1 MRFFSDLGPGMRKSS
16 MAPAVRGAPLR
27 APLPLSALRPGPG
40 PTSAFVSRDDSS
52 PHERPQYCPHVTEE
66 ETGVKGLRRGLAA
79 GQRPTTTE
87 GPLLV
92 ITMLHYA
99 LIHSFIHACIPAPRT
114 VTRHL
119 LCGWRSDERDVVLTQ
134 RESQYR
140 DTHKAPLGVRIAMA
154 LGPSTHEPP
163 DGETGT
169 PCGAFQGWVALPR
182 TAPGTP

>member
-1 MRFFSDLGPGMRKSS
+1 MDFPSNFTETRGRGHGGRRRGCVRFFSDLGPGMRKSS

-99 LIHSFIHACIPAPRT
+99 LIHSFMHSFLHHARSRGIFCAAGAQMNETWSLPRGSPST
-114 VTRHL
+114 ETHTRHRW
-119 LCGWRSDERDVVLTQ
+119 G
-134 RESQYR
+134 
-140 DTHKAPLGVRIAMA
+140 
-154 LGPSTHEPP
+154 
-163 DGETGT
+163 
-169 PCGAFQGWVALPR
+169 
-182 TAPGTP
+182 